1 MFPELRNIIKT
12 TWGIKK
18 KKSESSQKHLR
29 NGSSQLQASLVLAG
43 TLGSQQLQ
51 PAKINTAT
59 RLFPMLLPR
68 EGPAPLLSPAM
79 IMTRLLGFNW
89 GSDPCPPLK
98 QLLFC

>member
-1 MFPELRNIIKT
+1 MFPALRNTIKT

-18 KKSESSQKHLR
+18 KKESESSQKHLR
-29 NGSSQLQASLVLAG
+29 NSSSQLQAHLVLAG
-43 TLGSQQLQ
+43 TPGSQQLQ

-59 RLFPMLLPR
+59 HLLLMLLPR

-89 GSDPCPPLK
+89 GSYP
-98 QLLFC
+98 